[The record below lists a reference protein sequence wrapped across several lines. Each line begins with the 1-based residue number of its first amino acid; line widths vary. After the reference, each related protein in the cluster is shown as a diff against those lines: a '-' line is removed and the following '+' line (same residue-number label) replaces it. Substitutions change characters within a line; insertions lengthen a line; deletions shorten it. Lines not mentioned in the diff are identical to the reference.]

1 MNFDEE
7 EQNHD
12 AQFNKSAKSNSFS
25 TSSFLNIDDCSLEDS
40 PFQNDTS
47 KRKRRNSISQVT
59 DITEFRE
66 KFQSQSKDF
75 IRAETFYSPSPL
87 IRLKATRS
95 TPSLSRY
102 HSGDEKTL
110 RSIMKK
116 QNLMDSYSCPNT
128 AASKMAVSFKESV
141 QVVNYDPLDCTTGLK
156 NPFPISVKNSPK
168 INSVF
173 RASTIDRVSKTPPK
187 FSFEEKRKDRFEYFG
202 DPDKISFKKP
212 NENLIAPNRNIKKL
226 EKAEFSDGFS
236 TESHDNKP
244 MDKKRN
250 FLNVVKMDSGPDNTE
265 INMNSQNTFTPSDMK
280 SVLCVTSG
288 GGDSND
294 SAITKKKK
302 LDAAAFYS
310 DDSLKRLNKSDN
322 STNADEVCEFLQENN
337 EETNFE
343 PYIVPSSKEFQIT
356 NNKEF
361 SKLNSVYAERKKLLF
376 GEDCQSD
383 SEDNTCIDNII
394 DKEEQKVQSA
404 DNIKERANKFLG
416 KVRLNNRS
424 RNFNR
429 TISEIDQR
437 LIIVNNEL
445 SDLQIELANLRQE
458 RKTLKKRRRR
468 IVKSANK
475 LNNRMAK
482 NQDILYANNHKEA
495 SSNIPVRKSL
505 RKINSVIGSVSGSL
519 LEAASASLSRSGSVS
534 GSKSGSPHAYILTD
548 TTNKNFNQDGTFGSN
563 LAEYNDSIHTINE
576 KSRENFSIRSIVP
589 WLNFSRHENENENEI
604 ENKKDKIT

>member
-1 MNFDEE
+1 MSLTRKKSLSRTPSFFEKLSSFMSHGNDSSSNSNNNNNSGNFNNNKKPFGSFKKNGSSNYQMNKASNDDDDDDDGSPYFYNFNQKLDNLKVVNEDLRKLSDSSNELSAENDSDNPPNIECTLNRNTTNNKSDPVNHDFHPDSNSASQIANDEDEYHQDDTPVDEDEFVGGVGEVSVDSFYEDAEEVTREDTEFDDNYFNTNDYNQDDIYTSGEYNKNIINNSANAISQFMNFDEE

-337 EETNFE
+337 E
-343 PYIVPSSKEFQIT
+343 
-356 NNKEF
+356 
-361 SKLNSVYAERKKLLF
+361 
-376 GEDCQSD
+376 
-383 SEDNTCIDNII
+383 
-394 DKEEQKVQSA
+394 
-404 DNIKERANKFLG
+404 G
-416 KVRLNNRS
+416 K
-424 RNFNR
+424 
-429 TISEIDQR
+429 
-437 LIIVNNEL
+437 
-445 SDLQIELANLRQE
+445 
-458 RKTLKKRRRR
+458 
-468 IVKSANK
+468 
-475 LNNRMAK
+475 
-482 NQDILYANNHKEA
+482 
-495 SSNIPVRKSL
+495 
-505 RKINSVIGSVSGSL
+505 
-519 LEAASASLSRSGSVS
+519 
-534 GSKSGSPHAYILTD
+534 
-548 TTNKNFNQDGTFGSN
+548 
-563 LAEYNDSIHTINE
+563 
-576 KSRENFSIRSIVP
+576 
-589 WLNFSRHENENENEI
+589 
-604 ENKKDKIT
+604 